1 MEIEANGA
9 QDAKNI
15 SEQAAAIRSLKT
27 NLCLAILFAIPLI
40 LLIKFKADIQM
51 TFSLS
56 LLFSIQKVVV
66 TIFATIANFGTVR
79 QVMKNY
85 YEKLCR

>member
-1 MEIEANGA
+1 M
-9 QDAKNI
+9 
-15 SEQAAAIRSLKT
+15 SMLKSG
-27 NLCLAILFAIPLI
+27 LAEFE
-40 LLIKFKADIQM
+40 M

-56 LLFSIQKVVV
+56 LLASIQKVVV

-85 YEKLCR
+85 YEKLCG